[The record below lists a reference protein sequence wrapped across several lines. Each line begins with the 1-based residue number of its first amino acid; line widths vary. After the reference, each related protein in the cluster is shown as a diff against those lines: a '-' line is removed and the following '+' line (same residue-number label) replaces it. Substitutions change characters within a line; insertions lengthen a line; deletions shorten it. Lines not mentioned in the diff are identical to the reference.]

1 MSRNNGT
8 GGRYKRTRRL
18 RDVVTETPLGSL
30 PECFVCDE
38 HLSLSRVSMERRL
51 YEIPR
56 RHRGG
61 KRKASFVLAS
71 FRGFFDANHWTFRLF

>member
-38 HLSLSRVSMERRL
+38 HLSLSRVSMEWMDDFM
-51 YEIPR
+51 
-56 RHRGG
+56 
-61 KRKASFVLAS
+61 KF
-71 FRGFFDANHWTFRLF
+71 